1 MKKILFI
8 DRDGTIIQEP
18 PVDFQVDSL
27 AKLEFVPGV
36 IGALRRVVEET
47 DYRLVMVSNQDG
59 LGTPS
64 FPMENF
70 LPPQELMLK
79 TLAGE
84 GIVFDEVLIDESFP
98 EENSPRRK
106 PRTGMVEKYLNEYL
120 DYENSYVIGD
130 RVTDMQLAANMGI
143 RGIFLGDAPTE
154 DLPVALSS
162 SSWGEIAAF
171 LKSGSRKAKI
181 FRKTSETSIL

>member
-64 FPMENF
+64 FPMEDF

-98 EENSPRRK
+98 EEN
-106 PRTGMVEKYLNEYL
+106 
-120 DYENSYVIGD
+120 
-130 RVTDMQLAANMGI
+130 
-143 RGIFLGDAPTE
+143 
-154 DLPVALSS
+154 
-162 SSWGEIAAF
+162 
-171 LKSGSRKAKI
+171 
-181 FRKTSETSIL
+181 